1 MSQASGMKSPQS
13 SQLEL
18 KPELKAVLGCLDVQ
32 LEPELTRYRRYRRR
46 TKQTSPDSTEQ
57 TNPQFQQVPDAV
69 AVAVNGGAASEG
81 KLFEPQGQSSGW
93 ETVVPPQPA
102 PLAVSSPGTETN
114 EPKTNPGVSFNLK
127 SPAPTTKP
135 SDGYLESTEALIKSI
150 EERRSN
156 PSEKRSLMASLLT
169 PMGIAS
175 MFLFLL
181 SCTALSY
188 VLSSPSTRTSLGL
201 NRFFPPSTP
210 TTPPS
215 PTPPSVTATTD
226 PGLPPTDSLSPNL
239 AAKEFVNLDLDTLS
253 HINPSPNA
261 LSTPAVTPPVPPSPA
276 TSLPAPSNNLTS
288 PNDPGLNNLSQE
300 LLPKKPPT
308 VVSPTPTVPPV
319 TGPRT
324 STAPV
329 QPGEGSAVETRHGS
343 SLPTPPKATEPIK
356 SQDGYYYVVL
366 DYKDER
372 SLEQAKE
379 VIPDAYI
386 AEFKTGKKIQVG
398 ALSDAAGAKRLRDE
412 LQVQGITAYYDVPK
426 P

>member
-1 MSQASGMKSPQS
+1 MSHASGMKSPQS

-69 AVAVNGGAASEG
+69 AVTLNEGAASEG
-81 KLFEPQGQSSGW
+81 KLFEPQGESSGW
-93 ETVVPPQPA
+93 ETVVPSQPA
-102 PLAVSSPGTETN
+102 FLAVSRSGTDTK
-114 EPKTNPGVSFNLK
+114 EPKTNPAVSFNLK
-127 SPAPTTKP
+127 SPTPTPKP

-150 EERRSN
+150 EERRSH

-201 NRFFPPSTP
+201 DRFFPTPTP

-215 PTPPSVTATTD
+215 PTTPPVTATLD

-253 HINPSPNA
+253 HINPSPNT
-261 LSTPAVTPPVPPSPA
+261 LPTPTVAPSVPPSPA
-276 TSLPAPSNNLTS
+276 TTLPAPSNNLTS

-300 LLPKKPPT
+300 LLPKKPGT
-308 VVSPTPTVPPV
+308 VVIPTPTVPPV
-319 TGPRT
+319 TGPRI
-324 STAPV
+324 STTPV
-329 QPGEGSAVETRHGS
+329 QPSGGSVSRVATA
-343 SLPTPPKATEPIK
+343 PTPPKATEPIK

-366 DYKDER
+366 DYSDER
-372 SLEQAKE
+372 SFEQAKE

-398 ALSDAAGAKRLRDE
+398 ALSDATSAKRLRDE
-412 LQVQGITAYYDVPK
+412 LQVQGIKAYYDVPK

>member
-1 MSQASGMKSPQS
+1 MSQASGMKSPES

-57 TNPQFQQVPDAV
+57 TNPQFQQLPDAV
-69 AVAVNGGAASEG
+69 AVAVNEKAASEG
-81 KLFEPQGQSSGW
+81 KLFEPQSQSSGW
-93 ETVVPPQPA
+93 ETVVPSQPA
-102 PLAVSSPGTETN
+102 FLAISSPGTETN
-114 EPKTNPGVSFNLK
+114 ESKTNPAVSFNLK
-127 SPAPTTKP
+127 SPAPPPKP
-135 SDGYLESTEALIKSI
+135 SDGYLESTQALIKSI

-156 PSEKRSLMASLLT
+156 PSEKPSLMASLLT

-188 VLSSPSTRTSLGL
+188 VLSSPTTRTSLGL
-201 NRFFPPSTP
+201 NRFFSTPTP
-210 TTPPS
+210 TTPLT
-215 PTPPSVTATTD
+215 PTPPPTTATTD
-226 PGLPPTDSLSPNL
+226 PGLPPADSLSPNL

-261 LSTPAVTPPVPPSPA
+261 LPTPGVTSSVPPSP
-276 TSLPAPSNNLTS
+276 TTTLPAPSNNLTS

-300 LLPKKPPT
+300 LLPKKPAT
-308 VVSPTPTVPPV
+308 VVLPTHTVPPV

-324 STAPV
+324 SRAAV
-329 QPGEGSAVETRHGS
+329 QPGGGSVSRVAAA
-343 SLPTPPKATEPIK
+343 PTPPKATEPIK

-372 SLEQAKE
+372 SFEQAKE

-398 ALSDAAGAKRLRDE
+398 ALSDAASAKRLRDE